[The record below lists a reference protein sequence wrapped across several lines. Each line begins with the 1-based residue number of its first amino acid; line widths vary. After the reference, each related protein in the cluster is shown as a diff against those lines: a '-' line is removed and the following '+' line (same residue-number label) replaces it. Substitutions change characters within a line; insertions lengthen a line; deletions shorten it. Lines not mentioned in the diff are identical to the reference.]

1 VLIFVLSILLEVSDS
16 LEDHGSFKDGHHLTT
31 DQLQFMQ
38 DMFVGHPGEVQ
49 SKDKV
54 VRAKGINKVLNGLDT
69 PLWVTNNK
77 AIFAQ
82 SF

>member
-1 VLIFVLSILLEVSDS
+1 
-16 LEDHGSFKDGHHLTT
+16 
-31 DQLQFMQ
+31 
-38 DMFVGHPGEVQ
+38 VGHPGEVQ

-54 VRAKGINKVLNGLDT
+54 VRAKGIHKVLNGLDT

-82 SF
+82 SFQAICWGMILQSRGAPSRRCTRRDS